1 MPNMI
6 ARPRRMASAAPLIL
20 PALVLLGLTGCQQLD
35 PLTRPYSW
43 QPSNVNA
50 SNIAVMAVRP
60 ADLMRGRHASARRPA
75 REPSAAA
82 ERALSGKTLPFLG
95 GGGGGG
101 GGGAAS
107 GGGAAGGA
115 AGGGT

>member
-1 MPNMI
+1 MPTMLT
-6 ARPRRMASAAPLIL
+6 RPRRMAGTASLI
-20 PALVLLGLTGCQQLD
+20 LLGLTGCQQLD

-50 SNIAVMAVRP
+50 SNIAAMAVRP
-60 ADLMRGRHASARRPA
+60 ADLMQGRHVSARRPA
-75 REPSAAA
+75 REDSAAA
-82 ERALSGKTLPFLG
+82 DRLLSGKPAPVLS
-95 GGGGGG
+95 GG

-107 GGGAAGGA
+107 GGASGGGA

>member
-6 ARPRRMASAAPLIL
+6 ARPRRMASAA
-20 PALVLLGLTGCQQLD
+20 ALVLLGLTGCQQLD

-50 SNIAVMAVRP
+50 SNIATMAVRP

-101 GGGAAS
+101 GAAS

>member
-1 MPNMI
+1 MPNTI
-6 ARPRRMASAAPLIL
+6 ARPRRMAGTVALI
-20 PALVLLGLTGCQQLD
+20 LLGLTGCQQLD

-50 SNIAVMAVRP
+50 SNIAAMAARP

-75 REPSAAA
+75 REDFMSA
-82 ERALSGKTLPFLG
+82 ERLLSGKPTPFLSG
-95 GGGGGG
+95 GGGASGAS
-101 GGGAAS
+101 GAAS
-107 GGGAAGGA
+107 GGASAGGA

>member
-1 MPNMI
+1 MPTMLT
-6 ARPRRMASAAPLIL
+6 RPRRMASAAPLIL
-20 PALVLLGLTGCQQLD
+20 PTLVLLGLTGCQQLD

-50 SNIAVMAVRP
+50 SNIATMAVRP

-95 GGGGGG
+95 GGGGG
-101 GGGAAS
+101 AAS